1 MSAQPLPSFC
11 GITTSRS
18 SNSPHPWYA
27 FCTFASMRSLWPLFL
42 SGLVL
47 SQVDPR
53 ADNLIKR
60 SRKKLHSLEGFVMQ
74 FAYQVENKADTTQKR
89 ISKSG
94 TLRYRPRQNKFAVDM
109 NDMLIVC
116 DGKTLWQYLKKE
128 NEVTITTYNSKEGFS
143 LERIFRIYDM
153 DMKVRL
159 DKSDTYK
166 GQTIHKISLF
176 PISDTTDYFRV
187 EVWINE
193 ATELPQRIRFAHR
206 DGTVVE
212 YELRNFQMMA
222 LPDTEFVF
230 DNRKY
235 PGVSVVDLR

>member
-1 MSAQPLPSFC
+1 MSAQPPPSFC
-11 GITTSRS
+11 GITTS

-60 SRKKLHSLEGFVMQ
+60 SRKKLHSLESFVVQ

-89 ISKSG
+89 IAKSG

-128 NEVTITTYNSKEGFS
+128 NEVTITTYNPKEGFS
-143 LERIFRIYDM
+143 LDRIFRIYDM

-193 ATELPQRIRFAHR
+193 ATELPQRIRFSHR

-212 YELRNFQMMA
+212 YELKNFQVMA

-230 DNRKY
+230 DSRKY
-235 PGVSVVDLR
+235 PGISVVDLR

>member
-1 MSAQPLPSFC
+1 
-11 GITTSRS
+11 
-18 SNSPHPWYA
+18 
-27 FCTFASMRSLWPLFL
+27 MRSLWPLFL

-60 SRKKLHSLEGFVMQ
+60 SRKKLHSLESFVVQ
-74 FAYQVENKADTTQKR
+74 FSYQVENKADTTQKR
-89 ISKSG
+89 IAKS
-94 TLRYRPRQNKFAVDM
+94 VDM

-128 NEVTITTYNSKEGFS
+128 NEVTITTYNPKEGFS
-143 LERIFRIYDM
+143 LDRIFRIYDM

-193 ATELPQRIRFAHR
+193 ATELPQRVRFAHR
-206 DGTVVE
+206 DGTVIE
-212 YELRNFQMMA
+212 YELKNFQVMA

-230 DNRKY
+230 DSRKY
-235 PGVSVVDLR
+235 PGISVVDLR

>member
-1 MSAQPLPSFC
+1 M
-11 GITTSRS
+11 G
-18 SNSPHPWYA
+18 
-27 FCTFASMRSLWPLFL
+27 TFWPLLFGSL
-42 SGLVL
+42 LL
-47 SQVDPR
+47 AQVDPK

-60 SRKKLHSLEGFVMQ
+60 SRKKLRSLESFTVQ
-74 FAYQVENKADTTQKR
+74 FSYQVENKADTTQKR

-109 NDMLIVC
+109 GDLLIVC
-116 DGKTLWQYLKKE
+116 NGQTIWQYLKKE
-128 NEVTITTYNSKEGFS
+128 NEVTITFYNPKEGFS
-143 LERIFRIYDM
+143 LDRIFRIYDQ

-159 DKSDTYK
+159 DKSETYK

-187 EVWINE
+187 EVWLNE
-193 ATELPQRIRFAHR
+193 ATELPQRIKFSHR

-212 YELRNFQMMA
+212 YELKNFQVVS

-230 DNRKY
+230 DTRKY
-235 PGVSVVDLR
+235 PGISVVDLR

>member
-1 MSAQPLPSFC
+1 MSVRLLPFFC
-11 GITTSRS
+11 GITISS

-27 FCTFASMRSLWPLFL
+27 FCTFAIMRSLWPLFL
-42 SGLVL
+42 LGLVL

-60 SRKKLHSLEGFVMQ
+60 SRKKLHSLEGFVVQ

-206 DGTVVE
+206 DGTVAE
-212 YELRNFQMMA
+212 YELKTFQVTA

-235 PGVSVVDLR
+235 PGISVVDLR

>member
-1 MSAQPLPSFC
+1 MSARPLPSFC

-143 LERIFRIYDM
+143 LERIFRIYDI

-212 YELRNFQMMA
+212 YELRNFQVMA

>member
-1 MSAQPLPSFC
+1 M
-11 GITTSRS
+11 GT
-18 SNSPHPWYA
+18 
-27 FCTFASMRSLWPLFL
+27 LWPLLFGSL
-42 SGLVL
+42 LL
-47 SQVDPR
+47 AQVDPK

-60 SRKKLHSLEGFVMQ
+60 SRKKLRSLESFTVQ
-74 FAYQVENKADTTQKR
+74 FSYQVENKADTTQKR

-109 NDMLIVC
+109 GDLLIVC
-116 DGKTLWQYLKKE
+116 NGQTIWQYLKKE
-128 NEVTITTYNSKEGFS
+128 NEVTITPYNPKEGFS
-143 LERIFRIYDM
+143 LDRIFRIYDQ

-159 DKSDTYK
+159 DKSETYK

-187 EVWINE
+187 EVWLNE
-193 ATELPQRIRFAHR
+193 ATELPQRIKFSHR

-212 YELRNFQMMA
+212 YELKNFQVVS

-230 DNRKY
+230 DTRKY
-235 PGVSVVDLR
+235 PGISVVDLR

>member
-1 MSAQPLPSFC
+1 M
-11 GITTSRS
+11 G
-18 SNSPHPWYA
+18 
-27 FCTFASMRSLWPLFL
+27 TFWPLLFGSL
-42 SGLVL
+42 LL
-47 SQVDPR
+47 AQVDPK

-60 SRKKLHSLEGFVMQ
+60 SRKKLRSLESFTVQ
-74 FAYQVENKADTTQKR
+74 FSYQVENKADTTQKR

-109 NDMLIVC
+109 GDLLIVC
-116 DGKTLWQYLKKE
+116 NGQTIWQYLKKE
-128 NEVTITTYNSKEGFS
+128 NEVTITPYNPKEGFS
-143 LERIFRIYDM
+143 LDRIFRIYDQ

-159 DKSDTYK
+159 DKSETYK

-187 EVWINE
+187 EVWLNE
-193 ATELPQRIRFAHR
+193 ATELPQRIKFSHR

-212 YELRNFQMMA
+212 YELKNFQVVS

-230 DNRKY
+230 DTRKY
-235 PGVSVVDLR
+235 PGISVVDLR

>member
-1 MSAQPLPSFC
+1 
-11 GITTSRS
+11 
-18 SNSPHPWYA
+18 
-27 FCTFASMRSLWPLFL
+27 MRSLWPLFL

-60 SRKKLHSLEGFVMQ
+60 SRKKLHSLEGFVVQ

-94 TLRYRPRQNKFAVDM
+94 TLRYRPRQNKFTVDM

-128 NEVTITTYNSKEGFS
+128 NEVTITTYNPKEGFS
-143 LERIFRIYDM
+143 LERIFRIYDI

-212 YELRNFQMMA
+212 YELKNFQVMA

-235 PGVSVVDLR
+235 PGISVVDLR

>member
-1 MSAQPLPSFC
+1 MSAQPPPSFC
-11 GITTSRS
+11 GITTSS
-18 SNSPHPWYA
+18 DNPHPWYA

-60 SRKKLHSLEGFVMQ
+60 SRKKLHSLESLVVQ

-89 ISKSG
+89 IAKSG

-128 NEVTITTYNSKEGFS
+128 NEVTITTYNPKEGFS
-143 LERIFRIYDM
+143 LDRIFRIYDM

-212 YELRNFQMMA
+212 YELRNFQVMA
-222 LPDTEFVF
+222 LLDTEFVF
-230 DNRKY
+230 DSRKY
-235 PGVSVVDLR
+235 PGISVVDLR

>member
-1 MSAQPLPSFC
+1 
-11 GITTSRS
+11 
-18 SNSPHPWYA
+18 
-27 FCTFASMRSLWPLFL
+27 MRTLWPLLFGSL
-42 SGLVL
+42 LL
-47 SQVDPR
+47 AQVDPK

-60 SRKKLHSLEGFVMQ
+60 SRKKLRSLESFTVQ
-74 FAYQVENKADTTQKR
+74 FSYQVENKADTTQKR

-109 NDMLIVC
+109 GDLLIVC
-116 DGKTLWQYLKKE
+116 NGQTIWQYLKKE
-128 NEVTITTYNSKEGFS
+128 NEVTITPYNPKEGFS
-143 LERIFRIYDM
+143 LDRIFRIYDQ

-159 DKSDTYK
+159 DKSETYK

-187 EVWINE
+187 EVWLNE
-193 ATELPQRIRFAHR
+193 ATELPQRIKFSHR

-212 YELRNFQMMA
+212 YELKNFQVVS

-230 DNRKY
+230 DTRKY
-235 PGVSVVDLR
+235 PGISVVDLR

>member
-1 MSAQPLPSFC
+1 M
-11 GITTSRS
+11 G
-18 SNSPHPWYA
+18 
-27 FCTFASMRSLWPLFL
+27 TFWPLLFGSL
-42 SGLVL
+42 LL
-47 SQVDPR
+47 AQVDPK

-60 SRKKLHSLEGFVMQ
+60 SRKKLRSLESFTVQ
-74 FAYQVENKADTTQKR
+74 FSYQVENKADTTQKR

-109 NDMLIVC
+109 GDLLIVC
-116 DGKTLWQYLKKE
+116 DGQTIWQYLKKE
-128 NEVTITTYNSKEGFS
+128 NEVTITPYNPKEGFS
-143 LERIFRIYDM
+143 LDRIFRIYDQ

-159 DKSDTYK
+159 DKSETYK

-187 EVWINE
+187 EVWLNE
-193 ATELPQRIRFAHR
+193 ATELPQRIKFSHR

-212 YELRNFQMMA
+212 YELKNFQVVS

-230 DNRKY
+230 DTRKY
-235 PGVSVVDLR
+235 PGISVVDLR

>member
-1 MSAQPLPSFC
+1 
-11 GITTSRS
+11 
-18 SNSPHPWYA
+18 
-27 FCTFASMRSLWPLFL
+27 MRTLWPLLFGSL
-42 SGLVL
+42 LL
-47 SQVDPR
+47 AQVDPK

-60 SRKKLHSLEGFVMQ
+60 SRKKLRSLESFTVQ
-74 FAYQVENKADTTQKR
+74 FSYQVENKADTTQKR

-109 NDMLIVC
+109 GDLLIVC
-116 DGKTLWQYLKKE
+116 NGQTIWQYLKKE
-128 NEVTITTYNSKEGFS
+128 NEVTITFYNPKEGFS
-143 LERIFRIYDM
+143 LDRIFRIYDQ

-159 DKSDTYK
+159 DKSETYK

-187 EVWINE
+187 EVWLNE
-193 ATELPQRIRFAHR
+193 ATELPQRIKFSHR

-212 YELRNFQMMA
+212 YELKNFQVVS

-230 DNRKY
+230 DTRKY
-235 PGVSVVDLR
+235 PGISVVDLR

>member
-1 MSAQPLPSFC
+1 
-11 GITTSRS
+11 
-18 SNSPHPWYA
+18 
-27 FCTFASMRSLWPLFL
+27 MRSLWPLLL

-60 SRKKLHSLEGFVMQ
+60 SRKKLHSLESFVVQ
-74 FAYQVENKADTTQKR
+74 FSYQVENKADTTQKR
-89 ISKSG
+89 IAKSG

-128 NEVTITTYNSKEGFS
+128 NEVTITSYNPKDGFS
-143 LERIFRIYDM
+143 LDRIFRIYDM

-212 YELRNFQMMA
+212 YELKNFQVMA

-230 DNRKY
+230 DSGKY
-235 PGVSVVDLR
+235 PGISVVDLR